1 MSALLDQRFTTAF
14 IHKLIEEQ
22 GKLQIEGGDS
32 DEDSFDREMLEGDLT
47 RYGQL
52 QKEAEGV
59 FAHIEEDDSMM
70 GAAGEDS
77 ESGVRE

>member
-1 MSALLDQRFTTAF
+1 
-14 IHKLIEEQ
+14 
-22 GKLQIEGGDS
+22 
-32 DEDSFDREMLEGDLT
+32 MLEGDLT
-47 RYGQL
+47 RYVQL

-70 GAAGEDS
+70 GTAGEDS